1 MHGSSAADASCTS
14 DFQVDG
20 KVTGSIESGYLAE
33 VAVNGFAYQAV
44 LFSPYLALNTPGGI
58 YSQALQSTL
67 NSTKPQGQQSA
78 DDTGALP
85 ILPGAS
91 GTLDPTTDS
100 TIGNDARQILKA
112 PPTADFVSADHGQSA
127 VPQ

>member
-1 MHGSSAADASCTS
+1 MHGPSADASCTA

-33 VAVNGFAYQAV
+33 VAVNGFTYQAV

-58 YSQALQSTL
+58 YPQALHSTL

-78 DDTGALP
+78 DATDALP
-85 ILPGAS
+85 LLPEAS
-91 GTLDPTTDS
+91 GILDPTTDAKVGDD
-100 TIGNDARQILKA
+100 TRQILTA
-112 PPTADFVSADHGQSA
+112 PSPVDFVSADHVQSA
-127 VPQ
+127 VPE